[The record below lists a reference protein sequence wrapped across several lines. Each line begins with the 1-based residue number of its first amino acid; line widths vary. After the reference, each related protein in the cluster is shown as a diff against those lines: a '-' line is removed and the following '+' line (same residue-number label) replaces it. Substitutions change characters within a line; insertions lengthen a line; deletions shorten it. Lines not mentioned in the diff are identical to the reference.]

1 MTQAPGPHLTPDD
14 IDRWLD
20 GTLPATA
27 AGHLESCQE
36 CLELVRAEREIAEL
50 IGALPLMTPSAG
62 FADRVMAQV
71 QVPDPFA
78 IRSLGAARRRLFAT
92 RRSLAVAASLAILLV
107 GSMAGSIVWTLS
119 HQDTLAG
126 IGSWLL
132 AQGGQAMWL
141 TLRGVA
147 TNLIEQPWYE
157 AAKGVVT
164 QPGRLAIA
172 SAVASFAYLGGLLA
186 LRRLLALPTQQVAH
200 AGL

>member
-1 MTQAPGPHLTPDD
+1 MTQVPGPHLSSDD

-20 GTLPATA
+20 GTLAANA

-36 CLELVRAEREIAEL
+36 CLELVRAEQEIAEL
-50 IGALPLMTPSAG
+50 LSALPLMAPAAG
-62 FADRVMAQV
+62 FADRVMASV
-71 QVPDPFA
+71 TVPDPFA

-107 GSMAGSIVWTLS
+107 GSMAGSIVWTMS

-132 AQGGQAMWL
+132 AQGGQAAWL
-141 TLRGVA
+141 ALRGVA

-157 AAKGVVT
+157 AAKGVVS

-172 SAVASFAYLGGLLA
+172 SAVASLAYLGGLLA

>member
-1 MTQAPGPHLTPDD
+1 MNQVPGPHLTPDD

-20 GTLPATA
+20 GTLPAGP
-27 AGHLESCQE
+27 AGHLESCQT

-50 IGALPLMTPSAG
+50 ISALPLMAPSAG
-62 FADRVMAQV
+62 FADRVMQSV

-78 IRSLGAARRRLFAT
+78 IRSLGAARRRLFAN
-92 RRSLAVAASLAILLV
+92 RRSLAVAASLALLLL

-132 AQGGQAMWL
+132 AQGGQAAWL
-141 TLRGVA
+141 ALRGVA
-147 TNLIEQPWYE
+147 TNLIEQPWYA

-172 SAVASFAYLGGLLA
+172 SAVASLAYVGGLLA

-200 AGL
+200 AGI

>member
-14 IDRWLD
+14 VDRWLL
-20 GTLPATA
+20 GTLPAAA
-27 AGHLESCQE
+27 AGHLESCHE
-36 CLELVRAEREIAEL
+36 CMELVRAEREITEL
-50 IGALPLMTPSAG
+50 IAALPLMAPSAG
-62 FADRVMAQV
+62 FADRVMARV

-107 GSMAGSIVWTLS
+107 GSMAGSIVWTMS

-141 TLRGVA
+141 ALRGIA

-157 AAKGVVT
+157 AAKGVVS

-172 SAVASFAYLGGLLA
+172 SAVASLAYLGGLLA